1 MKSTDMLEWMNG
13 LDARYLAESEQ
24 PAIRQHKKR
33 LMPALIAAA
42 AAAVCL
48 TVGVG
53 AYMCYNREMVQFGF
67 GTLGEA
73 RMAELAAPEPVT
85 CSNGRVSVTVENVL
99 SDGKQAMLLLTLEP
113 VDKTQPFDWTE
124 FDEDQNHAMRNRFLI
139 GGEEYQSDIATG
151 RPSENVFSED
161 GTNEA
166 YEIMK
171 AADQRWIKMY
181 FTLPEDAS
189 DKALADAVFECFTDA
204 ADANGQQYVNG
215 DLFAGI
221 SIPVDLRQNADTV
234 LMRSDDG
241 KELTLSPFELYMVG
255 YQAKHNDWWR
265 LEITWKNGE
274 TQRIQHGDFAG
285 SHQVSGA
292 PTVTWGE
299 FAVPTHDVIG
309 SESVVGSIQLDSP
322 EDWCGFIDVNAVAA
336 FRFGDRMFYPVA

>member
-13 LDARYLAESEQ
+13 LNARYLAESEQ

-53 AYMCYNREMVQFGF
+53 AYMRYNREMVQFGF

-113 VDKTQPFDWTE
+113 VDKSQPFDWTE

-189 DKALADAVFECFTDA
+189 DKALADAVFECFPDVRVGFIVLGGIEKINA
-204 ADANGQQYVNG
+204 LIVGIAN
-215 DLFAGI
+215 
-221 SIPVDLRQNADTV
+221 DLRAIFKGEIELCVTNRKNAE
-234 LMRSDDG
+234 SDRR
-241 KELTLSPFELYMVG
+241 Y
-255 YQAKHNDWWR
+255 
-265 LEITWKNGE
+265 KN
-274 TQRIQHGDFAG
+274 IC
-285 SHQVSGA
+285 V
-292 PTVTWGE
+292 
-299 FAVPTHDVIG
+299 
-309 SESVVGSIQLDSP
+309 SESVLFHDSSL
-322 EDWCGFIDVNAVAA
+322 
-336 FRFGDRMFYPVA
+336 

>member
-13 LDARYLAESEQ
+13 LNARYLAESEQ

-53 AYMCYNREMVQFGF
+53 AYMRYNREMVQFGF

-85 CSNGRVSVTVENVL
+85 CSNGKVSVTVENVL

-113 VDKTQPFDWTE
+113 VDKSQPFDWSE
-124 FDEDQNHAMRNRFLI
+124 FDEEQNHAMRNRFLI

-151 RPSENVFSED
+151 RPSENVFSDD

-189 DKALADAVFECFTDA
+189 DEALADAGLECFLDVV
-204 ADANGQQYVNG
+204 DANGQQYVNG
-215 DLFAGI
+215 DLLADI
-221 SIPVDLRQNADTV
+221 SIPVDLRQNLDV
-234 LMRSDDG
+234 VQMRSEDG
-241 KELTLSPFELYMVG
+241 KPAIRQSTTTGGVWRSHG
-255 YQAKHNDWWR
+255 KTAKPS
-265 LEITWKNGE
+265 
-274 TQRIQHGDFAG
+274 G
-285 SHQVSGA
+285 SN
-292 PTVTWGE
+292 TVTL
-299 FAVPTHDVIG
+299 
-309 SESVVGSIQLDSP
+309 Q
-322 EDWCGFIDVNAVAA
+322 
-336 FRFGDRMFYPVA
+336 DRIRYPVRPL